1 MRIYKVNA
9 DFKRYDSCSVDYDAC
24 AVEHEFGKNEL
35 LIDFDGTSK
44 ADGWWPRIMVR
55 NFDSPKK
62 KLGDYINKISSDVVI
77 LEKKALEKIRPI
89 MGDVEVL
96 PLACDFGDYW
106 AINVLSVLACID
118 YEKSEYEV
126 FSTNSFVNG
135 HPRVMYFRKYEFQ
148 RDAVGDHHMF
158 KIIDEPKSAI
168 FVDEVFVNAVKE
180 HKITGFEFELVW
192 EQL

>member
-1 MRIYKVNA
+1 MRIYKVDA

-24 AVEHEFGKNEL
+24 AQEHEFGKNEL
-35 LIDFDGTSK
+35 LFRFDGTSK

-62 KLGDYINKISSDVVI
+62 KLGDYINKISSDVII
-77 LEKKALEKIRPI
+77 LEKNALEKIRHI
-89 MGDVEVL
+89 MGNVEVL

-106 AINVLSVLACID
+106 AINVLAVLDCID
-118 YEKSEYEV
+118 YDNSEYV
-126 FSTNSFVNG
+126 TFDNSFING
-135 HPRVMYFRKYEFQ
+135 RLRVMNFKKYVFREDVV
-148 RDAVGDHHMF
+148 RGHHMF
-158 KIIDEPKSAI
+158 KIIDTPRSAI

-192 EQL
+192 EQP